1 MALTAD
7 GSLGSS
13 PVAKRYGTVSLTL
26 PGGAVREMT
35 LAASLRP
42 SGTGAY
48 ELFLSPV
55 WKLSDGSMQQVR
67 TLAGDALVGS
77 SLNY

>member
-13 PVAKRYGTVSLTL
+13 PVAKRYGTLSLTL
-26 PGGAVREMT
+26 PGGTVRQVT
-35 LAASLRP
+35 LAASIRP

-55 WKLSDGSMQQVR
+55 WKLDDGSMQQVR
-67 TLAGDALVGS
+67 TRAGKALVGS
-77 SLNY
+77 LFND